1 MYEIFTD
8 TAANLDCSLLEE
20 LEVELI
26 PFSFYYNGEE
36 HRVTS
41 LEQFDGHAYY
51 DMIRAGTDVTTSLVE
66 PQRYIDGFTP
76 LLREGR
82 DILFVGMSSGISGS
96 YASAEV
102 AAATLR
108 EEFPERKIQLVDT
121 LSASL
126 GEGLQVLKA
135 VEYRAEGVD
144 IDTAADCLLEGRHN
158 MCQVFTVD
166 NLKYLKKG
174 GRISNLKAAVGTVLQ
189 IKPLLKGDPEG
200 KIVCFAQVRGRK
212 KSIELM
218 AEQYDRYVEHAE
230 CETIGIAHG
239 DCPEDAE
246 ALIAL
251 LNRNHPPK
259 NIINAC
265 YEPMTGAHVGPGALA
280 LFFYGKKE
288 FRQATK

>member
-8 TAANLDCSLLEE
+8 TAANLDAELLAG
-20 LEVELI
+20 LDVRLI
-26 PFSFYYNGEE
+26 PFSFYCNGEE
-36 HRVTS
+36 RRVTS
-41 LEQFDGHAYY
+41 LQSFDGHAYY
-51 DMIRAGTDVTTSLVE
+51 DMMRAGAEVTTSLVE

-76 LLREGR
+76 VLEAGR
-82 DILFVGMSSGISGS
+82 DILFVGMSGGISGS
-96 YASAEV
+96 YTSAEA

-108 EEFPERKIQLVDT
+108 EQFPERKIRTVDT

-126 GEGLQVLKA
+126 GEGLQVIKA
-135 VEYRAEGVD
+135 VEYRAEGAD
-144 IDTAADCLLEGRHN
+144 LDTAADRLLESRHN

-166 NLKYLKKG
+166 NLKYLKRG

-200 KIVCFAQVRGRK
+200 KIVCFGQVRGRRR
-212 KSIELM
+212 SIEM
-218 AEQYDRYVEHAE
+218 IAEQYDRYAE
-230 CETIGIAHG
+230 DTDRETIGIAHA

-246 ALIAL
+246 ALIRL
-251 LNRNHPPK
+251 LNRNRPPK
-259 NIINAC
+259 NIINVC

-288 FRQATK
+288 FRAAEK